1 MNIRNNFMKSNY
13 KYDSIEVKWEYI
25 VDFYNKD
32 KTMLIRMAPKL
43 KDKHIILPPFSAMR
57 VNLAAQVLSHSVAAG
72 IHTLCALKHLP
83 DEASATAEFI
93 ETFDQ
98 LFNAFNNAS
107 LNSSHK
113 YKNALSESSGHFPL

>member
-1 MNIRNNFMKSNY
+1 MKSNY
-13 KYDSIEVKWEYI
+13 KYDSTEVKWEYI

-32 KTMLIRMAPKL
+32 KTMSIRMAPKL

-72 IHTLCALKHLP
+72 INTLCALKHLP

-98 LFNAFNNAS
+98 L
-107 LNSSHK
+107 LM
-113 YKNALSESSGHFPL
+113 LSIVLV